1 MEAQPMQID
10 PALQAMID
18 QSAQKTSGQTGPS
31 YDLGT
36 SVGIDLSC
44 QPMGSN
50 EFACGVAAP
59 FPDST
64 EDVSM
69 ESGVDKRSR
78 ESPDSTLK
86 PEGKSLKTS
95 ESATTATATD
105 TCTDTTEVSAVGSM
119 RPSNVSRKPKT
130 IPEAKY
136 LMWEVHQRM
145 PAWKAN
151 KLIESNKTDQVD
163 LAALGE
169 TTGILFDSREMLSEA
184 VQCLERIRNEKD
196 GKEDDKSGA
205 QKSSGPHSSK

>member
-1 MEAQPMQID
+1 MQID
-10 PALQAMID
+10 SALQAMID
-18 QSAQKTSGQTGPS
+18 KSKQKMSGQTGPS
-31 YDLGT
+31 YDMGT
-36 SVGIDLSC
+36 SVDIDLSS

-69 ESGVDKRSR
+69 ESGVDK
-78 ESPDSTLK
+78 
-86 PEGKSLKTS
+86 
-95 ESATTATATD
+95 
-105 TCTDTTEVSAVGSM
+105 
-119 RPSNVSRKPKT
+119 KT

-151 KLIESNKTDQVD
+151 KLIEPNKNDQVD

-169 TTGILFDSREMLSEA
+169 ATGILFDSREMLSEA
-184 VQCLERIRNEKD
+184 IQCLQRIRKEKD
-196 GKEDDKSGA
+196 AKEDDKSGSA
-205 QKSSGPHSSK
+205 PILRPTLSTR